1 MIFFQICQEKSEKSA
16 CTLAHFSFFAQN
28 HAVSYKITLIFTHF
42 SAYGT
47 PLHWASPVQHQKKVA
62 AYIRGNLF

>member
-16 CTLAHFSFFAQN
+16 CALAHFSFFAQN

-42 SAYGT
+42 SAHA
-47 PLHWASPVQHQKKVA
+47 PSIRHHQFNIKKGCREF
-62 AYIRGNLF
+62 RGNLF